1 MRQLRS
7 YCIALGLTGLLTACG
22 GGGGGAV
29 PSAPATTAF
38 SGVAVDGYLENAMA
52 FADCN
57 NDGIHNN
64 AEASATT
71 NALGQFTL
79 NLTAEQA
86 KCRWVVKADAGVTKD
101 SGETITQDFTLLTLP
116 PSKGANTVVSP
127 LTTKV
132 VAAMAQNNN
141 DLADAKAAVRLA
153 LGLGNIDVMADF
165 VALKN
170 SANAQAR
177 EYGEAHNL
185 AMAITHVLQDIA
197 TQNTPLGNTLNLL
210 NTTVKNVF
218 TVNHLAALKNAVD
231 RTAVLQALEQ
241 ATKSTTPSQHQGISL
256 GSLTAYFVDPVAG
269 NQELTGSYA
278 DNTKTLSFSTSA
290 QLNKANLLQLVSG
303 TGSVPTLTL
312 LSPSVGQLNTGT
324 SHRSNITIDL
334 TGPISLSAA
343 FVAEFD
349 NTTSTRLLLP
359 AQNVEVRAQMGEL
372 MQIQTLAIPSQ
383 TIPLLAVNE
392 TQLTSVAVF
401 NALNLI
407 TLFQGTSFLDT
418 PVETLLASF
427 LPKGNYTLNINLG
440 SNSQIYTSSNQPI
453 QIISLPIRL
462 N

>member
-86 KCRWVVKADAGVTKD
+86 QCRWVVKATAGVTKD

-241 ATKSTTPSQHQGISL
+241 ARKSTTPSQHQGISL

-312 LSPSVGQLNTGT
+312 SSPSVGQLNTDT
-324 SHRSNITIDL
+324 IHRIT
-334 TGPISLSAA
+334 ISLSSGGSNLSAVFDA
-343 FVAEFD
+343 KFD
-349 NTTSTRLLLP
+349 NRPTTRLLLP
-359 AQNVEVRAQMGEL
+359 AQTVQVSALG
-372 MQIQTLAIPSQ
+372 ITTGIPITSQ
-383 TIPLLAVNE
+383 TMPLLTV
-392 TQLTSVAVF
+392 TQSTRSAVF

-407 TLFQGTSFLDT
+407 TLLQERSFGGLSAAKLLDG
-418 PVETLLASF
+418 F
-427 LPKGNYTLNINLG
+427 LPAGEAGNYTLNIDLG